1 MFDRAPTNGLLVHH
15 RVQTTKLKY
24 TPFCENCRFCL
35 GVRIFKTRPRL
46 HEIRHE
52 SFKPQNS
59 RFYDVFFTYTNW
71 PSIQGHTQPV
81 NLITDTA
88 LFETALQIFFFG
100 SDGLAKLLVDEWTQ
114 IFSNSIKFVISAFLD
129 SLGRWLKAA
138 FKLCARARC
147 PLGTNANTPRYPL
160 GTSVNTTY
168 IQVPTLEFG
177 HSDGD
182 RLQGQIQCRGPE
194 TTRTQKWAP
203 GTSLCARHFF

>member
-1 MFDRAPTNGLLVHH
+1 MYFLLTPIGLPSRATRNQWIWSRTPHC
-15 RVQTTKLKY
+15 LK
-24 TPFCENCRFCL
+24 PL
-35 GVRIFKTRPRL
+35 
-46 HEIRHE
+46 
-52 SFKPQNS
+52 S
-59 RFYDVFFTYTNW
+59 RF
-71 PSIQGHTQPV
+71 
-81 NLITDTA
+81 
-88 LFETALQIFFFG
+88 FFFWIWRTCET
-100 SDGLAKLLVDEWTQ
+100 SCRRVNPD
-114 IFSNSIKFVISAFLD
+114 IFDSIKFVISAFLD

-182 RLQGQIQCRGPE
+182 RLQGQIQCRVPE

>member
-1 MFDRAPTNGLLVHH
+1 MMYFLLTPIGLPSRATRKQWIWSRTPHC
-15 RVQTTKLKY
+15 LK
-24 TPFCENCRFCL
+24 PL
-35 GVRIFKTRPRL
+35 
-46 HEIRHE
+46 
-52 SFKPQNS
+52 S
-59 RFYDVFFTYTNW
+59 RF
-71 PSIQGHTQPV
+71 
-81 NLITDTA
+81 
-88 LFETALQIFFFG
+88 FFFG
-100 SDGLAKLLVDEWTQ
+100 SDGLAKFLVDEWTQ

-147 PLGTNANTPRYPL
+147 PMGTNANTPRYPL

>member
-1 MFDRAPTNGLLVHH
+1 MYFVLTPIGLPSRATRNQWIWSRTPHC
-15 RVQTTKLKY
+15 LK
-24 TPFCENCRFCL
+24 PL
-35 GVRIFKTRPRL
+35 
-46 HEIRHE
+46 
-52 SFKPQNS
+52 S
-59 RFYDVFFTYTNW
+59 RF
-71 PSIQGHTQPV
+71 
-81 NLITDTA
+81 
-88 LFETALQIFFFG
+88 FFFG

-182 RLQGQIQCRGPE
+182 RLQGQVQCRSPRLLGHKSERRVRPCVHDIFSSSGGGGGDGPD
-194 TTRTQKWAP
+194 P
-203 GTSLCARHFF
+203 PLYARC

>member
-71 PSIQGHTQPV
+71 PSIQGHATSEFDHGHRIVWNPSP
-81 NLITDTA
+81 D
-88 LFETALQIFFFG
+88 FFFG

-160 GTSVNTTY
+160 GTSVNRTY
-168 IQVPTLEFG
+168 IQVPTLEFR

-194 TTRTQKWAP
+194 TTRTQKWAR

>member
-1 MFDRAPTNGLLVHH
+1 MFDRG
-15 RVQTTKLKY
+15 
-24 TPFCENCRFCL
+24 
-35 GVRIFKTRPRL
+35 
-46 HEIRHE
+46 
-52 SFKPQNS
+52 
-59 RFYDVFFTYTNW
+59 FYHLNTNW
-71 PSIQGHTQPV
+71 PSIQGHTQAV

-88 LFETALQIFFFG
+88 LFETALRFFFFG

-168 IQVPTLEFG
+168 IQVPSLEFG

-182 RLQGQIQCRGPE
+182 RVQGQVQCRGPD
-194 TTRTQKWAP
+194 TTRTQKWVP
-203 GTSLCARHFF
+203 GTSLCHCVHEIFFSSGGSGSTALCTMASERSKWSNNVHIHLHTRAGLFKAGLR